1 MAAKSALRTALVGL
15 VALIVGV
22 SLYFYLAHIN
32 PDTYLVHVAFSD
44 TQGVQAQSPVRM
56 DGVQI
61 GEVRRVDLNTRLRPP
76 RPVIT
81 LAISDRYEI
90 PADSKF
96 EIVSGLLISNAQLQ
110 VVPGVSAAALPRD
123 GSARVSGEPPAATA
137 QQLVGK
143 VNRQFDAI
151 SGEFQSAA
159 KRINTILASAQ
170 TMMQTANKAA
180 SSTASLLD
188 DKSLRS
194 SLMQTV
200 SNFRDVSAQAKV
212 TSQQLSRQLIAVVK
226 TGNGSVTRITGRLS
240 DILAQL
246 DNTIEDA
253 NSVVKKLTEQVT
265 DPRLVQSLQDTAE
278 LARATLSRF
287 NQIAS
292 DLDQLVGDPELQSNL
307 KSTVGNLSGV
317 TKSGEETLTKVNT
330 LLDRLMSVHKPAIKL
345 PQTTLIAN
353 VAQQFNPGHLRLDL
367 DAQVHVGKRDLVD
380 VGLYDLGQTTRWN
393 LQYGKGV
400 SPTTTFRFG
409 VHASQ
414 AGVGMDWAPSFG
426 NGIQADL
433 YDTRH
438 PKLDLRGML
447 RVNKYSSIW
456 LGSYDLLDHPAPA
469 IGLRIVR

>member
-1 MAAKSALRTALVGL
+1 MAAKPALRTALVGL
-15 VALIVGV
+15 VALVVGV
-22 SLYFYLAHIN
+22 SLYLYLAHLN
-32 PDTYLVHVAFSD
+32 PNSYLVHVSFAD
-44 TQGVQAQSPVRM
+44 TQGVEAQSPVRM

-61 GEVRRVDLNTRLRPP
+61 GEVRSVELDTRLRPP
-76 RPVIT
+76 MPVVT
-81 LAISDRYEI
+81 LSIRDRYQI
-90 PADSKF
+90 PADSRF
-96 EIVSGLLISNAQLQ
+96 EIAAGLLISNPQLH
-110 VVPGVSAAALPRD
+110 VVPGVSTASLPQD
-123 GSARVSGEPPAATA
+123 GSARVTGAPPTATA
-137 QQLVGK
+137 QELVGK
-143 VNRQFDAI
+143 ANRQFDAI
-151 SGEFQSAA
+151 SGEFKTAA

-188 DKSLRS
+188 DQGMRNSL
-194 SLMQTV
+194 LQTV

-226 TGNGSVTRITGRLS
+226 TGNGSVTKITGRLS

-292 DLDQLVGDPELQSNL
+292 DLDQLVGDPALQSNL
-307 KSTVGNLSGV
+307 KSTVSNLSGV
-317 TKSGEETLTKVNT
+317 TRSGEQTLTKVNT
-330 LLDRLMSVHKPAIKL
+330 LLDRLMSVHKPTIKL
-345 PQTTLIAN
+345 PPTSLIAN

-367 DAQVHVGKRDLVD
+367 DAQVHVGKSDLVD
-380 VGLYDLGQTTRWN
+380 IGLYDLGQTTRWN

-414 AGVGMDWAPSFG
+414 PGVGLDWAPSFG

-438 PKLDLRGML
+438 PKLDLRGLL
-447 RVNKYSSIW
+447 RVNRYSSIW